1 MSKRY
6 GRNQKRAHRSRIAEL
21 ENELAKTREHAALLD
36 SDCRE
41 YSREIECAKRIVGEY
56 CVAFNPHGRTMPI
69 GEAQFVEVMQYERDF
84 NPGVTRYW
92 DFNPNEMLAPIS
104 VSRIRLPILCVLA
117 NREQIRG
124 SRHLSVVYD
133 GKAWGYAIDPMAW
146 RMSRYPIDLC
156 RNIAERLTHMIYEEM
171 SKDTTV
177 RAELRRTHTRD
188 EPDPR
193 VTFPNFN
200 FGMPELP
207 DFLR

>member
-6 GRNQKRAHRSRIAEL
+6 GRNQRRAHRTRIAEL
-21 ENELAKTREHAALLD
+21 EAQVAKLQKDYEQQWRYARDLAE
-36 SDCRE
+36 
-41 YSREIECAKRIVGEY
+41 EINCAKRIVGEY
-56 CVAFNPHGRTMPI
+56 CVAFDPLSVTMKM
-69 GEAQFVEVMQYERDF
+69 GTAQYAEVMQYEHDF
-84 NPGVTRYW
+84 GGGVYRYW
-92 DFNPNEMLAPIS
+92 DFNPNEMLAPIR
-104 VSRIRLPILCVLA
+104 VDRIRLPIMCVLA
-117 NREQIRG
+117 DRDHIRG
-124 SRHLSVVYD
+124 SRHVKVVYD

-146 RMSRYPIDLC
+146 RMTRYPIDLC

-177 RAELRRTHTRD
+177 RAELRRTHSRD